1 MVQYGRTLMERWSGT
16 NTSTRMRV
24 VERLK
29 QWGSATVAELAREL
43 RLSGVSLR
51 RHLDLLERD
60 RLVTAQIQPRGRG
73 RPVKVYR
80 LTEEADRFFP
90 ERYSEFAVE
99 MLEGVRELFGERAL
113 RRLLQH
119 RTAKLIAQ
127 LRARLVGK
135 SLRERVAV
143 LTEAMTAMGFLASW
157 EKIGAGH
164 FLLTQAHCPLRRI
177 ASACPELCEQELRM
191 HEEILRACVTREC
204 FIQQGAAVCRYVI
217 RSAPA
222 RK

>member
-1 MVQYGRTLMERWSGT
+1 MERWPSI
-16 NTSTRMRV
+16 NTSTRLRI

-29 QWGSATVAELAREL
+29 QWGSATVAELACEL

-99 MLEGVRELFGERAL
+99 VLEGVRELFGERAL
-113 RRLLQH
+113 HKLLQH
-119 RTAKLIAQ
+119 WGAKLM
-127 LRARLVGK
+127 ARLRTRLRGK
-135 SLRERVAV
+135 SLRERVEL
-143 LTEAMTAMGFLASW
+143 LTEAMTEMGFLASW
-157 EKIGAGH
+157 KKIGAGR

-177 ASACPELCEQELRM
+177 ASVCPELCEQELRM
-191 HEEILRACVTREC
+191 HAEILRACVTREC
-204 FIQQGAAVCRYVI
+204 FIQRGETVCRYLI
-217 RSAPA
+217 RPPST
-222 RK
+222 

>member
-1 MVQYGRTLMERWSGT
+1 MERWSVA

-99 MLEGVRELFGERAL
+99 VLEGVRELFGERAL
-113 RRLLQH
+113 HRLLQH
-119 RTAKLIAQ
+119 RTAKLVAR

-135 SLRERVAV
+135 SLRERVEL
-143 LTEAMTAMGFLASW
+143 LTAAMTEMGFLASW
-157 EKIGAGH
+157 EKIGAGR

-177 ASACPELCEQELRM
+177 ASVCPELCEQELRM
-191 HEEILRACVTREC
+191 HAEVLRACVTREC
-204 FIQQGAAVCRYVI
+204 FIQHGEAVCQYLI
-217 RSAPA
+217 RSTRSHPA
-222 RK
+222 SLAR